1 MLITGGGSTDK
12 TIKIWNIYENSC
24 LKSIDTGSQ
33 VCTITYSKNTDEI
46 ISTHGFSLNSVNV
59 WNAKNMKKVAT
70 LQGHTYRVLYMA
82 KSPEEDSIVTG
93 SGDQTLRFWKIW
105 SGVDKRR
112 QVSELEPKN
121 SFIR

>member
-1 MLITGGGSTDK
+1 MLVTGGGSTDK

-33 VCTITYSKNTDEI
+33 VCTIAYSKNTDEI

-82 KSPEEDSIVTG
+82 KSPE
-93 SGDQTLRFWKIW
+93 
-105 SGVDKRR
+105 
-112 QVSELEPKN
+112 
-121 SFIR
+121 